1 MEQVF
6 VLLYGGGLLN
16 RFLFCFNEVVIGTG
30 FVVIWRWSLEQVFVF
45 FMEVVI
51 GTGFVVIWRWSLEQ
65 VFVFFMEVVIGTGFV
80 WYMKVV
86 T

>member
-51 GTGFVVIWRWSLEQ
+51 GTGFVWY
-65 VFVFFMEVVIGTGFV
+65 MKVVIGTGFCLLYGGGRLNRFLFSL
-80 WYMKVV
+80 WR
-86 T
+86 